1 MQDAKVNTTGSGRI
15 GVLIVNLGTP
25 EATSY
30 WPMRRYLKEFLSD
43 RRVIE
48 TNRVLWWFIL
58 NGIILTIRPK
68 RSGHAYEQ
76 IWNRELNESPLKTIT
91 RAQAERLD
99 AYLRLWPLLRGRPE
113 IASLSASRP
122 QIRLA
127 PAGGADESAP
137 LDPAEAYRRVMASVV
152 DALRRFA
159 PDTQVSIE
167 DVPEP
172 ATQPTENDLFLS
184 EMLRRVVDTL
194 SEKARLVV
202 ILRYQEDLD
211 PAEIA
216 EVLDM
221 PLNTVKS
228 HLRRSLS
235 ILRDKLSRTLGEV
248 SI

>member
-1 MQDAKVNTTGSGRI
+1 MDNATAARVDDTLERAAMGDELAFEQLVRQHQSMVFGLSCHFLRDRSLAEELAQEVFMNLHQNLYSIKSPEHLTFWLRKV
-15 GVLIVNLGTP
+15 
-25 EATSY
+25 TSHRCIDQA
-30 WPMRRYLKEFLSD
+30 RRQK
-43 RRVIE
+43 V
-48 TNRVLWWFIL
+48 
-58 NGIILTIRPK
+58 RP
-68 RSGHAYEQ
+68 
-76 IWNRELNESPLKTIT
+76 
-91 RAQAERLD
+91 
-99 AYLRLWPLLRGRPE
+99 
-113 IASLSASRP
+113 
-122 QIRLA
+122 
-127 PAGGADESAP
+127 
-137 LDPAEAYRRVMASVV
+137 
-152 DALRRFA
+152 
-159 PDTQVSIE
+159 QVSIE